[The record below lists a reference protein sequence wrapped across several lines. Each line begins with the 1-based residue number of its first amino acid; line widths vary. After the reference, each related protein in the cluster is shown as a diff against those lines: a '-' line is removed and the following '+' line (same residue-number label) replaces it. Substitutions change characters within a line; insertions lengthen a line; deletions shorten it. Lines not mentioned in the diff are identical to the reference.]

1 VAQLQTLYPRRD
13 TKHYGPLEPP
23 WCTGDTLR
31 TSAFARVL
39 RRGLYEP
46 AVYSIP
52 RFSADYQ
59 DLILSLS
66 NIYSNQWRKF
76 LSINPSRRTMSSR

>member
-1 VAQLQTLYPRRD
+1 MAQLQTLYPRRD

-31 TSAFARVL
+31 TSASARVL
-39 RRGLYEP
+39 RRGLYEA

-59 DLILSLS
+59 DLYLEQFDRQRPRIMEE
-66 NIYSNQWRKF
+66 
-76 LSINPSRRTMSSR
+76 RRDV